1 MRQVKGST
9 KFGQQLIAKG
19 MKWEGD
25 YLSQIY
31 NSCSEKKRVAFDWC
45 REQYYDTPDHDAWG
59 ICTHNTWGFSVSWVG
74 THNGESIMRLETPN
88 NSYMIFLD
96 R

>member
-9 KFGQQLIAKG
+9 KFGQQLIKKG
-19 MKWEGD
+19 TNWEGD
-25 YLSQIY
+25 FLQQIY
-31 NSCSEKKRVAFDWC
+31 NSWSGKKQVAYDWC
-45 REQYYDTPDHDAWG
+45 REEYYNTPDHDAWG
-59 ICTHNTWGFSVSWVG
+59 ICSHNTWGFSVSWVG